1 MDNPRWPHV
10 WASPCSRRT
19 DKTTMNVIIN
29 QIPTE
34 LPEGATLADALARW
48 APTPPFAV
56 AVNLG
61 FVPQTAYATVVLR
74 EADQI
79 EIIAPVTGG

>member
-1 MDNPRWPHV
+1 MRILV
-10 WASPCSRRT
+10 
-19 DKTTMNVIIN
+19 N
-29 QIPTE
+29 QTPVE

-61 FVPQTAYATVVLR
+61 FVPQTAYARHVLR
-74 EADQI
+74 AGDQI